1 MKTFAK
7 LTVAG
12 VSGVILFKLFATIL
26 FPLLGMMLGLIAMT
40 VKLALIAAVI
50 FFVYSMFKKRKDEG
64 ETEVE
69 VGEMEVDAEE

>member
-1 MKTFAK
+1 MKSFVK

-12 VSGVILFKLFATIL
+12 LSGVVLFKLFATIL

-50 FFVYSMFKKRKDEG
+50 FFVYSMIKKRSDHG

-69 VGEMEVDAEE
+69 VGEIEVDLGD

>member
-1 MKTFAK
+1 MKSFAK

-12 VSGVILFKLFATIL
+12 ISGVVLFKLFATIL

-50 FFVYSMFKKRKDEG
+50 FFVYSMVKKRKDYG
-64 ETEVE
+64 ENEVE
-69 VGEMEVDAEE
+69 VGEIEVDAED